1 MHEIL
6 HAVGFYH
13 EHMRSDRDQYITV
26 NWDNIENG
34 MKDQFA
40 KVPASQNRLLTK
52 FDFDS
57 IMIYGTKDFS
67 KNGKN
72 TMTSKVKGAKMID
85 SYFKKSLS
93 PSDVISVNKL
103 YKCNNKG

>member
-34 MKDQFA
+34 MQDQFT
-40 KVPASQNRLLTK
+40 KVPASQNRLLTR

-57 IMIYGTKDFS
+57 IMIYGTKAFS
-67 KNGKN
+67 KNGRN
-72 TMTSKVKGAKMID
+72 TMTPKVKGAKMIE
-85 SYFKKSLS
+85 SHFKRSLS